1 MEERR
6 DDCHPKSMKQT
17 NKERQKGGKQQ
28 DGKFIE
34 IMEIVKNTRR
44 KEGKR
49 ILIEIL
55 KRKQPGRMSKKIKK
69 ERELR

>member
-1 MEERR
+1 
-6 DDCHPKSMKQT
+6 MKQT